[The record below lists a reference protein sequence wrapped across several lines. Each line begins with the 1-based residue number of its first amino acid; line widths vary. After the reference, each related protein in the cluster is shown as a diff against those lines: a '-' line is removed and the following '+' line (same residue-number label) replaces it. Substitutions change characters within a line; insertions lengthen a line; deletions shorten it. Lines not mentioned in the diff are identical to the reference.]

1 MLNTS
6 QLIPLFKKKK
16 EEFMASWPGIEHL
29 PTILEREVWTT
40 GQPEKSLILLFSSL
54 NKDPLQNTATD
65 SLSPEGFQTTQ
76 NWYSW
81 SHFITVCFCFRQ
93 LLLTM
98 PKVSPWQ
105 GSRSFFWAYFSLRE
119 RKWLTFRIPTSSS
132 RHSRIFLPWRNVDFI
147 FACMCEMNAGH
158 DLLTPESVACNMET

>member
-1 MLNTS
+1 
-6 QLIPLFKKKK
+6 
-16 EEFMASWPGIEHL
+16 MASWPGTEHL

-76 NWYSW
+76 NWHSW